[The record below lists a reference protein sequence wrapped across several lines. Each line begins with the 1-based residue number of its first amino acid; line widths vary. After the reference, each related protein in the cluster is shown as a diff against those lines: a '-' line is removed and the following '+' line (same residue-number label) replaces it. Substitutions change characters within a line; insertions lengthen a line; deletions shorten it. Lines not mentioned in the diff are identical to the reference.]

1 MVSYKP
7 SMDFKFRVFTAVAT
21 LALLTTAVS
30 ASAEIVFL
38 KSGRTLS
45 VRSHRIDGERI
56 TLTLRGG
63 GEVTCDKTVVDKIE
77 ADEVPYIEPP
87 VAKTEKPDETPVAAP
102 VQQDRPLMD
111 GTPYAEIIASAAE
124 AHGVDPMLVRALI
137 QVESGYRPRAR
148 SRKGAM
154 GLMQLMPS
162 TAREYN
168 VRHPFEPKANI
179 EAGIKHLKTLIDR
192 FGDDV
197 GLALAAYN
205 AGPGAVEKFNGIP
218 PYRETRSY
226 VSRILALAG
235 LK

>member
-1 MVSYKP
+1 MS
-7 SMDFKFRVFTAVAT
+7 SKFPVFIAVAT
-21 LALLTTAVS
+21 LALLTTAVP

-45 VRSHRIDGERI
+45 VRSHRIDGDRI

-77 ADEVPYIEPP
+77 PDEVPYIEPP
-87 VAKTEKPDETPVAAP
+87 VEKAENTEEAQVAP
-102 VQQDRPLMD
+102 VQQDRPLLD

-124 AHGVDPMLVRALI
+124 AHGVDPLLVRALI

>member
-1 MVSYKP
+1 MN
-7 SMDFKFRVFTAVAT
+7 FKFRVFTAVAT
-21 LALLTTAVS
+21 LVLLRTALP

-45 VRSHRIDGERI
+45 VKSHKVDGERI
-56 TLTLRGG
+56 TLILRGG

-87 VAKTEKPDETPVAAP
+87 VEMIGQPQDTLAAGA
-102 VQQDRPLMD
+102 VQDRPMLD
-111 GTPYAEIIASAAE
+111 GAPYAEIIAAAAE

-148 SRKGAM
+148 SPRGAM

-179 EAGIKHLKTLIDR
+179 EAGIMHLKTLIDR

>member
-1 MVSYKP
+1 M
-7 SMDFKFRVFTAVAT
+7 AT
-21 LALLTTAVS
+21 LAVLTAAVP

-45 VRSHRIDGERI
+45 VKSHKVDGERI

-63 GEVTCDKTVVDKIE
+63 GEVTCDKTVIDKIE
-77 ADEVPYIEPP
+77 PDEVPYIEPP
-87 VAKTEKPDETPVAAP
+87 IEKVEQIQETPVAG
-102 VQQDRPLMD
+102 VLEQDRPVLD
-111 GTPYAEIIASAAE
+111 GTPYAEIIAAAAE

-148 SRKGAM
+148 SPRGAM

-179 EAGIKHLKTLIDR
+179 EAGNKHLKTLIDR

-235 LK
+235 LR

>member
-1 MVSYKP
+1 MNS
-7 SMDFKFRVFTAVAT
+7 KFRVFIAVAT
-21 LALLTTAVS
+21 LALLTAAVP

-45 VRSHRIDGERI
+45 VKSHKVDGERI
-56 TLTLRGG
+56 TLILRGG
-63 GEVTCDKTVVDKIE
+63 GEVTCDKTVIDKIE

-87 VAKTEKPDETPVAAP
+87 VEKVEQIQEPPVAGLPEQERSA
-102 VQQDRPLMD
+102 LD
-111 GTPYAEIIASAAE
+111 GTPYAEIIAAAAE

-148 SRKGAM
+148 SPRGAM

>member
-1 MVSYKP
+1 MS
-7 SMDFKFRVFTAVAT
+7 SKFPVFIAVAT
-21 LALLTTAVS
+21 LALLTTAVP

-45 VRSHRIDGERI
+45 VRSHRIDGDRI

-77 ADEVPYIEPP
+77 PDEVPYIEPP
-87 VAKTEKPDETPVAAP
+87 VEKAEKTEETQVAQ
-102 VQQDRPLMD
+102 VQQDRPLLD
-111 GTPYAEIIASAAE
+111 GSPYAEIIASAAE
-124 AHGVDPMLVRALI
+124 AHGVDPLLVRALI

>member
-1 MVSYKP
+1 MNST
-7 SMDFKFRVFTAVAT
+7 FRIFTAVAT
-21 LALLTTAVS
+21 LVLLTTAVP

-45 VRSHRIDGERI
+45 VKSHKVEGERI

-77 ADEVPYIEPP
+77 PDEVPYIEPP
-87 VAKTEKPDETPVAAP
+87 VEKAEQTQEALAADP
-102 VQQDRPLMD
+102 VQQDRPVLD

-148 SRKGAM
+148 SPRGAM

-179 EAGIKHLKTLIDR
+179 EAGITHLKTLIDR